1 MKTTVIGLKDFRQNI
16 SKLAEIAQKKHTIY
30 IVKKRNK
37 PVFEV
42 KPTFNE
48 NVETDDVQIDYYESL
63 ESTLS
68 FWLDDQD
75 DDIFVY

>member
-16 SKLAEIAQKKHTIY
+16 SKLADISQKHHTVY

-48 NVETDDVQIDYYESL
+48 ELEIDDIQVDYYKSL

-75 DDIFVY
+75 DDIFVH